1 MKRLHKLFITVIA
14 TLGMLGVMTFGLP
27 TQPQNVTPI
36 VHADVNSSVDTS
48 QEFQNN
54 LICKIKLDR
63 KKPFM
68 LGSDKHH
75 ICLKGTNINDLY
87 PSYHK

>member
-1 MKRLHKLFITVIA
+1 MLVSLTYLLLSIIAKYETITI
-14 TLGMLGVMTFGLP
+14 
-27 TQPQNVTPI
+27 
-36 VHADVNSSVDTS
+36 
-48 QEFQNN
+48 

>member
-1 MKRLHKLFITVIA
+1 MANFQGKRWYVYNH
-14 TLGMLGVMTFGLP
+14 
-27 TQPQNVTPI
+27 
-36 VHADVNSSVDTS
+36 
-48 QEFQNN
+48 QEKNLLC

>member
-1 MKRLHKLFITVIA
+1 MKMTVYFDGNFW
-14 TLGMLGVMTFGLP
+14 LGLIEYDDDGDYKVFRYFFGKEP
-27 TQPQNVTPI
+27 KDD
-36 VHADVNSSVDTS
+36 DVFN
-48 QEFQNN
+48 F